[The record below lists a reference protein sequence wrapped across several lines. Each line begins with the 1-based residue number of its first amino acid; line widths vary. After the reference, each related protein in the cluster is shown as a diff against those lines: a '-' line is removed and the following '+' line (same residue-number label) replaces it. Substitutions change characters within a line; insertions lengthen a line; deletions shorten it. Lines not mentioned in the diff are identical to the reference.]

1 MADEFVVPEI
11 AREKTYVGKVNFPVT
26 VPERLVE
33 AIIFPDDLI
42 KLAPKLGLTDRAV
55 KFILSVLHGKWSIS
69 PPLDLQD
76 MAIKTGMQYSEM
88 DAIVRDLI
96 DKNYAAMHDRLDL
109 YKLWIVILHV
119 KGIRFV
125 QE

>member
-11 AREKTYVGKVNFPVT
+11 VREKTYIGKVRFPVE

-33 AIIFPDDLI
+33 AISFPEDLYEYG
-42 KLAPKLGLTDRAV
+42 PKLGLDETAI
-55 KFILSVLHGKWSIS
+55 KFILAVLHGKWAITAV
-69 PPLDLQD
+69 LDLQD
-76 MAIKTGMQYSEM
+76 MAIKTGMKYSVM

-96 DKNYAAMHDRLDL
+96 DKNYANIEQRLDL
-109 YKLWIVILHV
+109 YKLWIVLLHL

-125 QE
+125 EE

>member
-1 MADEFVVPEI
+1 MADEFVVPEVV
-11 AREKTYVGKVNFPVT
+11 REKTYVGKVNFPVT

-33 AIIFPDDLI
+33 ALLFPDDLI
-42 KLAPKLGLTDRAV
+42 QLAPKLGLSDRAV
-55 KFILSVLHGKWSIS
+55 KFILSVLHGKWAIS

-76 MAIKTGMQYSEM
+76 MAIKTGMKYSEM
-88 DAIVRDLI
+88 DEFVRDLI

-119 KGIRFV
+119 KGIQFV